1 MRLCLSILLFFVLS
15 MTAACSSGPADSDIR
30 AAVLSED
37 GSGFMREHFDVTD
50 VERLAQHE
58 QGGAHSLKL
67 RYSLK
72 TLTSSQDFK
81 AAAQK
86 RIAECKQGGLEGM
99 GQALQY
105 GMLYS
110 FLTSKLG
117 EWQPGASLPIEREVR
132 LAKGDKGWAVVE

>member
-1 MRLCLSILLFFVLS
+1 MKLRLSILLVFVLS
-15 MTAACSSGPADSDIR
+15 LTAACSSGPSDSDIR
-30 AAVLSED
+30 AAILSED
-37 GSGFMREHFDVTD
+37 SSGFMREHFDVTD
-50 VERLAQHE
+50 IERLAQHE

-72 TLTSSQDFK
+72 TLTSSLDFK

-86 RIAECKQGGLEGM
+86 RIAEYKQGGLTGM

-110 FLTSKLG
+110 FLSSKLG
-117 EWQPGASLPIEREVR
+117 EWEAGASLPIERQVR
-132 LAKGDKGWAVVE
+132 LAEGDKGWAVVE